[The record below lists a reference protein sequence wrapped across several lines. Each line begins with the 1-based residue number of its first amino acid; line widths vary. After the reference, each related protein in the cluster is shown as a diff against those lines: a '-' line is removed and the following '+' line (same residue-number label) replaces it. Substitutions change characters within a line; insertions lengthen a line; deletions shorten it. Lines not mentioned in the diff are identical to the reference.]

1 MAVNLETVKI
11 SLGKGSETLIKIA
24 AVIAAVTAIAGA
36 YSFYLN
42 NFWQPKVEVLS
53 VDFSQ
58 GIAKVK
64 VGNDILDIYGDAAF
78 AVSNNADWAI
88 KFGTSKIDG
97 VSIYDRLELIKKLV
111 VVEYL
116 PSPKK
121 V

>member
-1 MAVNLETVKI
+1 MAVNLETVKVHL
-11 SLGKGSETLIKIA
+11 SKGSETLIKVA
-24 AVIAAVTAIAGA
+24 AVVAAVTAIAGA

-64 VGNDILDIYGDAAF
+64 VGNNILDIYGDAAF